1 MEEQK
6 DLDEANRKLA
16 ETIANI
22 NKDIVKKVIPLFP
35 KEAQGHLAKSYTE
48 FLRAVQSLTE
58 KKAEK
63 EKKKMKKVRVE

>member
-35 KEAQGHLAKSYTE
+35 KDAQQHLAKSYTE

-58 KKAEK
+58 KNVEK
-63 EKKKMKKVRVE
+63 EKKKMKKFKVE